1 MRMAT
6 QQPQADAIRA
16 MALIRI
22 AEDLAQH
29 RVGLE
34 PVLLR
39 RRLSLAQLKD
49 PYALLPL
56 HDYVQIFEEL
66 AQTTARPALGATMGQ
81 SHRPADIGPVGI
93 LFSLSASPAR
103 GFERLA
109 RLLAAFQSGTR
120 AALVGNGDE
129 TSWVY
134 KLSRADIWPR
144 RQDAEYA
151 ISATCAMV
159 RALRGAAW
167 TPLEVQFEHE
177 APADPQVL
185 MALRGIF
192 RCPISF
198 GHSANALVM
207 DSAEVTAQVHREDSA
222 LIAVLERHL
231 CDLHSQTSQSDGLRQ
246 RVEAALD
253 LLIGQRSVTLTL
265 VASTLGMPPR
275 TLQRRL
281 SAQGLTLRE
290 MLRERRLATADQR
303 LRQGDATIGQMAQ
316 TLGYADPTS
325 FSRAYRHWTG
335 RTPSRRRA

>member
-1 MRMAT
+1 MAALH
-6 QQPQADAIRA
+6 PQADAIRA

-29 RVGLE
+29 RAGLE
-34 PVLLR
+34 PVLSR
-39 RRLSLAQLKD
+39 RSLSLAQLKD

-66 AQTTARPALGATMGQ
+66 AALTARPALGAMMGQ

-93 LFSLSASPAR
+93 LFSLSASPAK
-103 GFERLA
+103 GFERLG
-109 RLLAAFQSGTR
+109 RLLAAFQSGTS
-120 AALVGNGDE
+120 AALVRDGAE
-129 TSWVY
+129 TAWVY
-134 KLSRADIWPR
+134 KLSRNDIWPR

-159 RALRGAAW
+159 RSLRGTSW
-167 TPLEVQFEHE
+167 SPIEVQFEHE
-177 APADPQVL
+177 APTDPQILL
-185 MALRGIF
+185 MLRNIF

-198 GHSANALVM
+198 GHAANALVM
-207 DSAEVTAQVHREDSA
+207 DSTEVDQPCHREDAA

-231 CDLHSQTSQSDGLRQ
+231 ADLHSQTARNDCLRQ

-253 LLIGQRSVTLTL
+253 LLLGQRSVTLPL
-265 VASTLGMPPR
+265 VASTLGIPAR

-281 SAQGLTLRE
+281 NAQGLTLRD
-290 MLRERRLATADQR
+290 MLRERRLATAEHR
-303 LRQGDATIGQMAQ
+303 LRQGGTTIGQMAQ
-316 TLGYADPTS
+316 RLGYADPTS

-335 RTPSRRRA
+335 DAPSRRRA